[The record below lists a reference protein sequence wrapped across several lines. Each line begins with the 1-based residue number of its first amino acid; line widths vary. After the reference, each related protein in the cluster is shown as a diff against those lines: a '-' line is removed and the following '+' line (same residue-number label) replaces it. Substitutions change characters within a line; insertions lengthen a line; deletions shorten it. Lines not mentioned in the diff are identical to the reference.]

1 VNLKADGL
9 LILTDVGA
17 VATDFGTNHQKFIK
31 SVTPERLFT
40 LMDHFPAGSMGP
52 KVESAMEFVHLTSGW
67 CAIGNLKEAD
77 KILAG
82 EAGTMVRNNADPNH
96 IEYYEPEAKRL
107 ESGNTAAT

>member
-1 VNLKADGL
+1 MSWDIQGTLRRASKASS
-9 LILTDVGA
+9 
-17 VATDFGTNHQKFIK
+17 QKLPAA
-31 SVTPERLFT
+31 TPE
-40 LMDHFPAGSMGP
+40 SN
-52 KVESAMEFVHLTSGW
+52 AMEFVHLTSGW